1 MNKLSIAT
9 LAAAA
14 AFAVSAAAAL
24 AAPAVATGNI
34 KVRDDA
40 SAYANWVGTLYAG
53 EEVNVTGCNYGWCF
67 VKHPGPDGWVRQS
80 KLDFDYGYDDD
91 GDEIV
96 EVTPVEPSVGFGM
109 NFGPGGDVSFGFG
122 VTSY

>member
-9 LAAAA
+9 LVAAA
-14 AFAVSAAAAL
+14 AFAISSAAAL
-24 AAPAVATGNI
+24 ASPAVATGNI

-40 SAYANWVGTLYAG
+40 SPYGTWVDTLYAG
-53 EEVNVTGCNYGWCF
+53 EMVNVTGCDYGWCY
-67 VKHPGPDGWVRQS
+67 VKHAGPSGWVRQS

-91 GDEIV
+91 QIV
-96 EVTPVEPSVGFGM
+96 EVSPVQPSIGFGM
-109 NFGPGGDVSFGFG
+109 NFGSGGDVSFGFG